1 MAMPVCPPKASQVTV
16 TATKNSVHDFDP
28 ATPSTYS
35 SIVQHH
41 CHFALVL
48 RLQELKARNLSYTGN
63 NLLKCLHEAL
73 NLEGEETMSTEVH
86 HTTPGYTDTTAN
98 QNNTLWQLLSQLQQ
112 LPQQQSTKSTTSSQ
126 PDLSQ
131 HPLTTIA
138 DATLLQIRLLT

>member
-1 MAMPVCPPKASQVTV
+1 
-16 TATKNSVHDFDP
+16 
-28 ATPSTYS
+28 
-35 SIVQHH
+35 
-41 CHFALVL
+41 VL

-63 NLLKCLHEAL
+63 NLLKHHEAL
-73 NLEGEETMSTEVH
+73 NLEGEETMITEVH

-112 LPQQQSTKSTTSSQ
+112 LPQQQSTKSTISSQ

-138 DATLLQIRLLT
+138 DATLLLIRQLT